1 MDQLNSDP
9 VSGLLQEIKELI
21 NGFEEGKKTQNELS
35 EFVTLLQEEL
45 KLARDAERST
55 ELKKSR
61 CQAFLSQQQEVILNL
76 LHVKEENENLKSTI
90 SQLETTVTGIQN
102 NSMADHVKKDAEI
115 KRIRQDYLKELIKI
129 QEESDA
135 QATKIKA
142 ELNLTVEE
150 LRESLAKKDREIMSL
165 EAEIKDLKD
174 RAAVN
179 VDIFQKKL
187 ADQERKY
194 QAELETWKAAE
205 LNRSMYQEV
214 QSSGVLQYD
223 ARNSYQ
229 PGRSTWEHPYQH
241 PTTPTQPFISRVRN
255 VQQRPIQPNIVH
267 PLQAYTDY
275 RSPGRFYLENRNPNV
290 TEEREEDKTE
300 KPSNNPNSSAA
311 GQKPKI
317 LVPSKRKKLFHPSM
331 NIL

>member
-1 MDQLNSDP
+1 MP
-9 VSGLLQEIKELI
+9 
-21 NGFEEGKKTQNELS
+21 
-35 EFVTLLQEEL
+35 
-45 KLARDAERST
+45 
-55 ELKKSR
+55 
-61 CQAFLSQQQEVILNL
+61 
-76 LHVKEENENLKSTI
+76 
-90 SQLETTVTGIQN
+90 
-102 NSMADHVKKDAEI
+102 
-115 KRIRQDYLKELIKI
+115 
-129 QEESDA
+129 
-135 QATKIKA
+135 
-142 ELNLTVEE
+142 
-150 LRESLAKKDREIMSL
+150 KKDREIMSL

>member
-1 MDQLNSDP
+1 
-9 VSGLLQEIKELI
+9 
-21 NGFEEGKKTQNELS
+21 
-35 EFVTLLQEEL
+35 
-45 KLARDAERST
+45 
-55 ELKKSR
+55 
-61 CQAFLSQQQEVILNL
+61 
-76 LHVKEENENLKSTI
+76 
-90 SQLETTVTGIQN
+90 
-102 NSMADHVKKDAEI
+102 
-115 KRIRQDYLKELIKI
+115 
-129 QEESDA
+129 
-135 QATKIKA
+135 
-142 ELNLTVEE
+142 
-150 LRESLAKKDREIMSL
+150 MSL

-179 VDIFQKKL
+179 VDIFQKKNLIPKFVLDPKGTPTEEIICSGVSSRQTTPEYAEEIRQDFATVLRKSKPPLDWIFGTYPIYRNKKEISCMLEKKTVLKLFSETSTNRYFKKL

-241 PTTPTQPFISRVRN
+241 PTTPTQSFISRVRN

-275 RSPGRFYLENRNPNV
+275 HSPGRFYLENRNPNV

-300 KPSNNPNSSAA
+300 KPTNNPNSSAA